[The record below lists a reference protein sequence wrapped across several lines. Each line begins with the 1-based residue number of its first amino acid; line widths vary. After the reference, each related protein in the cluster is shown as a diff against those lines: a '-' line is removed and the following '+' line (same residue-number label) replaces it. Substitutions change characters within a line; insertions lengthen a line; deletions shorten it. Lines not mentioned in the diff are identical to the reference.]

1 MGSLSKKWGK
11 VKRWNSFLHQIFFC
25 TICSS
30 NQFNPRIKD
39 LASQRKV
46 HHEIILGTNVEV
58 DFSAFVPSNGNLFC
72 VKEQLMMLYITDFL
86 CAGHRCPANW
96 RPRKDIIYLFPFFGD
111 KIFLKNGK
119 FSCFCVVEWGS
130 FCGSE
135 ERRRWHFTTDISC
148 LNLTDS
154 HPSTLQSTTH
164 ALEDIILQGV
174 KSELSSSRDT
184 EIPTFQPLDPYLE
197 FWTHWHIYPSE
208 QPFRL
213 FEIIIINT
221 LQ

>member
-1 MGSLSKKWGK
+1 MLKSIFQLLCHRMG
-11 VKRWNSFLHQIFFC
+11 
-25 TICSS
+25 T
-30 NQFNPRIKD
+30 
-39 LASQRKV
+39 
-46 HHEIILGTNVEV
+46 
-58 DFSAFVPSNGNLFC
+58 FSAWKSNWWCFTSQISFAQDTDVLPIEGQGRTSFTFFLF
-72 VKEQLMMLYITDFL
+72 LR
-86 CAGHRCPANW
+86 A
-96 RPRKDIIYLFPFFGD
+96 